1 MKFGEELAISSKKN
15 LVVELVH
22 NKTYLKINTKEDSQ
36 CICTSVILIDSVYRK
51 DKNCYPQVFL
61 EYNFNDNIEIS
72 SDEEYSEDSDDSNE
86 KIQINKIPT
95 KKI

>member
-1 MKFGEELAISSKKN
+1 M
-15 LVVELVH
+15 H
-22 NKTYLKINTKEDSQ
+22 NKTYLKINIKEDSQ
-36 CICTSVILIDSVYRK
+36 CICKSVILIDSVYRK